1 MELLA
6 VDADEINLPAQMAGR
21 PLCHSVIS
29 NTEGTITSY
38 GSDSV
43 AFCDGVYWSKVE
55 DFKATKN
62 II

>member
-43 AFCDGVYWSKVE
+43 AFCDGVY
-55 DFKATKN
+55 
-62 II
+62 